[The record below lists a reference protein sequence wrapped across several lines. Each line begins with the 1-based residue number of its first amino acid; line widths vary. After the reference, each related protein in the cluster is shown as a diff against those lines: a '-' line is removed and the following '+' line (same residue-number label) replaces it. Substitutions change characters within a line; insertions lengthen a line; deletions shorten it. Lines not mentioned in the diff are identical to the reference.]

1 MRIGILGGTFNPIHI
16 GHLILA
22 EEAVWR
28 LWLDKLIFV
37 PTYIPPH
44 KKIKKDVGAGDRYRM
59 TCLAARHNRKFEVSR
74 VEIENK
80 QKSYSIDTLR
90 YFRKRYGLNAKIFFI
105 AGSDCLKDLS
115 SWKDIKQVLRLAKFI
130 IARRP
135 GYPFRK
141 ISEHVKLM
149 SLTGIAVSSSEL
161 RRRLKQGRSVRY
173 LVPEAV
179 WEYIVKKK
187 LYMKT

>member
-22 EEAVWR
+22 EEAIWR
-28 LWLDKLIFV
+28 LRLDKLIFV

-44 KKIKKDVGAGDRYRM
+44 QKIKKEVSAGDRYRLA
-59 TCLAARHNRKFEVSR
+59 CLAARHNQKLEVSR
-74 VEIENK
+74 IEIERK
-80 QKSYSIDTLR
+80 QKSYSVDTLR
-90 YFRKRYGLNAKIFFI
+90 YFRQRYGPNAKIFFI
-105 AGSDCLKDLS
+105 TGSDCLKDLS
-115 SWKDIKQVLRLAKFI
+115 SWKDIKQILKLAKFI
-130 IARRP
+130 VARRP

-141 ISEHVKLM
+141 ISKHIKLM
-149 SLTGIAVSSSEL
+149 SLTAVAISSSQL

-179 WEYIVKKK
+179 WYYIVRKK
-187 LYMKT
+187 LYC

>member
-22 EEAVWR
+22 EEAICR
-28 LWLDKLIFV
+28 LRLDKLIFV

-44 KKIKKDVGAGDRYRM
+44 KKIKKEVGAGDRYRM
-59 TCLAARHNRKFEVSR
+59 ACLAARHNQKFEVSR
-74 VEIENK
+74 IEIERK
-80 QKSYSIDTLR
+80 QKSYSVDTLR
-90 YFRKRYGLNAKIFFI
+90 YFRQRYGPNAKIFFI
-105 AGSDCLKDLS
+105 TGSDCLKDLS
-115 SWKDIKQVLRLAKFI
+115 SWKDIKQILKLVKFI
-130 IARRP
+130 VVRRP

-141 ISEHVKLM
+141 ISKHVNLM
-149 SLTGIAVSSSEL
+149 SLTAVAVSSSEL

-179 WEYIVKKK
+179 WDYIVRKK
-187 LYMKT
+187 LYC